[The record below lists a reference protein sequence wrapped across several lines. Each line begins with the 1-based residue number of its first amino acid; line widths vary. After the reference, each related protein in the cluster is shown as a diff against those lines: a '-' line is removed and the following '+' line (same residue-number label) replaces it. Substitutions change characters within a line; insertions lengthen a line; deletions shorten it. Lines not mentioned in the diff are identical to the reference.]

1 MSKSAFIQRDVGG
14 PSMVLDLQQAELL
27 ELLSAA
33 EGEPVSYGELR
44 EAGIEL
50 PASTVAGLELAG
62 LPIGRC
68 VLDKARGVGARLE
81 RPLGAGCVPAP
92 TVEAA
97 YPAENPAEDEWLRDR
112 LMRLVGRAVGRAW
125 AGVTALAAWAVC
137 NGPPATRRAVRWLLR
152 AGRTAG
158 DWTHDAARH
167 ARSVGGR
174 RAREGAVAIAAWFA
188 RVVPPTADRVARW
201 FSRVAHVVRDCAI
214 SGMESARRQC
224 RSARG
229 VLARAAARIP
239 PSTHAALGWLADR
252 SHEGAEALRAST
264 VGMGATRRASR
275 GSPTMPSRS
284 ISSTSHRLWPA
295 RYPAARLGPWA
306 SHQTRTRW
314 LAFSAL
320 TAVTG
325 MVLALIVA
333 NLGANAGGTRRLETR
348 RHDSRPV
355 SSNAGRRSSRVRTTS
370 TTK

>member
-33 EGEPVSYGELR
+33 EGEPVSYGELQ

-174 RAREGAVAIAAWFA
+174 RAREAAAAIAAWFA
-188 RVVPPTADRVARW
+188 RVVPPTADRVASW
-201 FSRVAHVVRDCAI
+201 FSRVAHVVRQVAT
-214 SGMESARRQC
+214 SGTRSARRH
-224 RSARG
+224 SHG
-229 VLARAAARIP
+229 VGGFLTRTAARML
-239 PSTHAALGWLADR
+239 PSMRAGARRLAGRSHDIGGWLQISVAEVGAIRRLSRRRPIMHSHQAR
-252 SHEGAEALRAST
+252 STTAYPLGP
-264 VGMGATRRASR
+264 RRD
-275 GSPTMPSRS
+275 
-284 ISSTSHRLWPA
+284 
-295 RYPAARLGPWA
+295 PAAPLSLWTN
-306 SHQTRTRW
+306 HQTRTRC
-314 LAFSAL
+314 LAFGAL
-320 TAVTG
+320 AAVAGT
-325 MVLALIVA
+325 VLALVLS
-333 NLGANAGGTRRLETR
+333 NL
-348 RHDSRPV
+348 
-355 SSNAGRRSSRVRTTS
+355 
-370 TTK
+370 